1 MRMPRQRERMGSMT
15 LEGFVQII
23 TNLQADD
30 DFSMVLLRPAW
41 ACLDNRS
48 TSTMRITLKA
58 GPFFWAPVFARTLP
72 DCAISLITS
81 WTTNRSLFPASLGFI
96 SIW

>member
-1 MRMPRQRERMGSMT
+1 MRMPKQRDLMGSIT

-23 TNLQADD
+23 TSLQADE
-30 DFSMVLLRPAW
+30 DFSMVLLRPAC

-48 TSTMRITLKA
+48 TSTISITLNA
-58 GPFFWAPVFARTLP
+58 GPFFCAPVFARTEP

-81 WTTNRSLFPASLGFI
+81 WTTKRSLLPASEGFI
-96 SIW
+96 SMW

>member
-1 MRMPRQRERMGSMT
+1 MRIPKQRDRMGSMT

-23 TNLQADD
+23 TNRQADE

-58 GPFFWAPVFARTLP
+58 GPFFCAPVFARTLP
-72 DCAISLITS
+72 DCAISLMTS
-81 WTTNRSLFPASLGFI
+81 WTTNRSLFPASDGFI
-96 SIW
+96 SMW